1 MQGIIIGGGIGG
13 LTTAIALQQRG
24 IDVHVYEQAPEIR
37 EVGAGLVMSANAL
50 QVLDWLGLAE
60 IVQKKGW
67 SLQQAFITERDGT
80 IIQQVDIGTVY
91 RQFGYGMTTI
101 QRGHLQKILLE
112 ALPANRVHT
121 GKRLTGLSQDDQHV
135 RVTFDD
141 GSSIEG
147 DFVIGADGIR
157 SAVRRQ
163 IMGEQTLRYSGQ
175 TCWRTIVDYSLPVD
189 AQTTSTEY
197 WGLPAGLRVGVVPLS
212 SMQVYVYV
220 TAAASAGQTT
230 QASELAT
237 NLLQDLSKSFD
248 KTVQAIFQKIGTI
261 RVYHADL
268 YDLPT
273 LSSWSNGRVTLLG
286 DAAHATTPNLG
297 QGACQAIEDA
307 WAIAACL
314 AQYEPV
320 EAFQAYEALRKRKA
334 DQVVQISRQ
343 IGKAVNLPGWLKPLA
358 FAAMR
363 AVPKSVST
371 RQFEQIYDVSYLKK
385 AASVTASQYHPA
397 PVG

>member
-13 LTTAIALQQRG
+13 LTAAIALQQRG

-60 IVQKKGW
+60 IIQRKGW
-67 SLQQAFITERDGT
+67 SLQKGLITKPDKS
-80 IIQQVDIGTVY
+80 IIQQVDVESISQ
-91 RQFGYGMTTI
+91 RFGYGMTTI
-101 QRGHLQKILLE
+101 QRGQLQKVLVE
-112 ALPANRVHT
+112 ALPANRLHT
-121 GKRLTGLSQDDQHV
+121 GKRLVELSQDDQHV
-135 RVTFDD
+135 RVRFSD
-141 GSSIEG
+141 GNSVEA
-147 DFVIGADGIR
+147 DFVIGSDGIR

-175 TCWRTIVDYSLPVD
+175 TCWRTIVDYALPID
-189 AQTTSTEY
+189 TQTTSVEY
-197 WGLPAGLRVGVVPLS
+197 WGRPAGLRVGVVPLS
-212 SMQVYVYV
+212 SAQVYVYV
-220 TAAASAGQTT
+220 TAAAQAGQTT
-230 QASELAT
+230 QAGELTAT
-237 NLLQDLSKSFD
+237 LQSIGQSFD
-248 KTVQAIFQKIGTI
+248 KTVQAIFQQIDGN
-261 RVYHADL
+261 RVFHADL

-273 LSSWSNGRVTLLG
+273 LPSWSKGRVTLLG

-314 AQYEPV
+314 AQYEPAQ
-320 EAFQAYEALRKRKA
+320 AFQNYELLRKRKA
-334 DQVVQISRQ
+334 DQVVQTSRQ

-363 AVPKSVST
+363 AVPKSVSK

-385 AASVTASQYHPA
+385 AERSTASQYHRA
-397 PVG
+397 PVE